1 MGSGSQVQRTYE
13 QWCHKHGSEHAGER
27 AQRRTL
33 QTVLLTVQERPML
46 KSGRSRSLQW
56 CWTMGDAI
64 VASQQLHSACL
75 LQDELCRRAV
85 ADVAVTW
92 RPRGSVTSKM

>member
-13 QWCHKHGSEHAGER
+13 QRLQKHGAERVGER

-33 QTVLLTVQERPML
+33 QTVLLAVQARPML
-46 KSGRSRSLQW
+46 KSSRSRSLQW
-56 CWTMGDAI
+56 CWTRCDAI
-64 VASQQLHSACL
+64 VAAQQLHSACL
-75 LQDELCRRAV
+75 LQDDPCRGTV
-85 ADVAVTW
+85 ADVALTW

>member
-1 MGSGSQVQRTYE
+1 MGGVSHVQRTYE
-13 QWCHKHGSEHAGER
+13 QRLQKHDAEHVGER

-33 QTVLLTVQERPML
+33 QTVLLAVQARPML

-92 RPRGSVTSKM
+92 RPRVTSPSKM